1 MDENKFN
8 DTAEPSLDHP
18 MTGPEDTAFEIPEK
32 KKKSALPLVAAG
44 LAAACVGITAAVTR
58 VASPETNVKNEISR
72 CVEDYS
78 SRETIKSLIFDEG
91 LEDVLVSGDYTTEGN
106 IQLSENSASE
116 KANGL
121 GVSFSN
127 VVASSEKKISSDIN
141 LRYNGADLV
150 RVMMTMDENTTR
162 VHVPKLFNES
172 FSVENQNVLT
182 QLSKSP
188 VFSKYAQEAM
198 KETGDFSIMPFAGID
213 TSSAAYALKDK
224 VKEYGIAALKEA
236 DSNLTYE
243 KGNKTTAPDG
253 TQADIY
259 IVTLP
264 ASAAKQAL
272 GGFLTNVRNSEEYT
286 NTLNS
291 AADYAFSSK
300 PDTAAQ
306 YGDKESLIQEF
317 NSEFDKLIQSVN
329 DAETEDIKIN
339 VIPLKDGIVFGV
351 DQPVAGVNVKIDG
364 EYNCEANVLKINS
377 AFVKDEKEFKFDY
390 DDSIN
395 TVEGVVSENRAFS
408 VSGDGTVSVFT
419 INSDYDKNDSS
430 LRTNAEISNG
440 EQAVKFNFEGTAQ
453 RSDKKLEVKADKLS
467 VDSGEVSFVFD
478 GNYTFRERTEE
489 PREINSSA
497 EYKVSEIG
505 IMQALGL
512 YNEAKENLGSIADM
526 LGLD

>member
-1 MDENKFN
+1 MDENKTN
-8 DTAEPSLDHP
+8 DTAGSSLDNP
-18 MTGPEDTAFEIPEK
+18 VTNSEDTAFEIPEK

-44 LAAACVGITAAVTR
+44 VAAACVGITAAVTR

-78 SRETIKSLIFDEG
+78 SLETIKSLIFDKE

-106 IQLSENSASE
+106 IKLTENTSSD

-121 GVSFSN
+121 GIGFSN
-127 VVASSEKKISSDIN
+127 VVASSKKKISSDIN
-141 LRYNGADLV
+141 VNYNGADIV
-150 RVMMTMDENTTR
+150 RIMLTMDENTTR
-162 VHVPKLFNES
+162 VHIPKLFSES

-182 QLSKSP
+182 QLSKSQ
-188 VFSKYAQEAM
+188 VFSKYAKEALE
-198 KETGDFSIMPFAGID
+198 ETGDFSIMPFAGIE

-224 VKEYGIAALKEA
+224 VKEYGKAALQEA

-264 ASAAKQAL
+264 APAAKQAL
-272 GGFLTNVRNSEEYT
+272 GGFLTNVRNSEEYA

-300 PDTAAQ
+300 PDAAAK
-306 YGDKESLIQEF
+306 YGDKESLIQEC

-377 AFVKDEKEFKFDY
+377 EFAKDGKEFKFDY

-395 TVEGVVSENRAFS
+395 TVEGIVTENRAFS
-408 VSGDGTVSVFT
+408 VGSDGSVSVFT

-430 LRTNAEISNG
+430 LKSNIEMNTG
-440 EQAVKFNFEGTAQ
+440 EQAVKLDFEGTAQ
-453 RSDKKLEVKADKLS
+453 KSDKKLEVKADKLS
-467 VDSGEVSFVFD
+467 MDNGEVSFVFD
-478 GNYTFRERTEE
+478 GDYTFRERTED
-489 PREINSSA
+489 PREINSPT

-512 YNEAKENLGSIADM
+512 YNEAKDNLGSIAGM